1 MDISKTFQIKC
12 MDWYF
17 NLEWECKI
25 IFTKNK
31 LGLASQIRYPSI
43 SLHDTIC
50 PSISLNYSPPKKPVF
65 KVLCTFSLFAF
76 RIIAQFIFTRFIS
89 QCRRLKTSQKYFSSR
104 SKDYSITLYMFSK
117 QWLHIDIYRG
127 AMKYYIILLSPQNDT
142 RGRTI

>member
-1 MDISKTFQIKC
+1 

-43 SLHDTIC
+43 SLSDTIC

-76 RIIAQFIFTRFIS
+76 RIIVQFIFTRFIS
-89 QCRRLKTSQKYFSSR
+89 QCRRLKTSSTFFSSR
-104 SKDYSITLYMFSK
+104 SKQYLITLAILASIIPDKNQNTCSMFSK
-117 QWLHIDIYRG
+117 QRLHIDIYRG
-127 AMKYYIILLSPQNDT
+127 AMKYYIILLSP
-142 RGRTI
+142 

>member
-1 MDISKTFQIKC
+1 

-43 SLHDTIC
+43 SLLDTIC

-76 RIIAQFIFTRFIS
+76 RIIVQFIFTRFTS
-89 QCRRLKTSQKYFSSR
+89 QRRRLKKSKKCCSSR
-104 SKDYSITLYMFSK
+104 SKDHLITLAIWASIIPDYIPCFQNNGYILIFIEV
-117 QWLHIDIYRG
+117 QW
-127 AMKYYIILLSPQNDT
+127 NT
-142 RGRTI
+142 T